1 MAFELFGFEI
11 KSKKEKKG
19 KTFVTPENLDGA
31 TQIIDGGGILG
42 HYLNT
47 DSDAQDE
54 NKLIQKYRD
63 MAFSHEVD
71 GAIEDIIND
80 AVIHEEGI
88 PAVALDLESLDYT
101 DSIKDKI
108 HTEFTTI
115 LDLLDFN
122 LTGADLFKKWY
133 IDARLYHHIVIDMKR
148 PKDGIKELIP
158 IDPLNI
164 EKIREVKKTKG
175 GGQSQIELVDE
186 VLEYYLYTPDQFGGG
201 RFLQGM
207 SGGVQNAVQVA
218 PDAISYVHS
227 GLIDSVKQIIIGYL
241 FKAIK
246 PWNQLRMI
254 EDALVIY
261 RLARAPERRIFYID
275 VGNLPKLKAEQYL
288 QQVMNRYKQ
297 KMIYNASTGEV
308 QDQRKHLSML
318 EDFWLPRREG
328 GRGTEISTLPGGQ
341 NLGETDDIEYFRKK
355 LYKSLNVPIS
365 RIEGAD
371 STSFNL
377 GRASEITRD
386 EVKFGKFIN
395 RLRHRF
401 STLFTDLLRVQL
413 ILRGIIKEEDWWE
426 VRDRI
431 RYIWAKD
438 SHFMEL
444 KNSEIMRDR
453 FELVSMAEEYVG
465 NYISKEYLRKN
476 ILQQS
481 DEQMKEIDKQIA
493 AEKPEEDETGDDED
507 GEDGDEDF

>member
-54 NKLIQKYRD
+54 NKLVHKYRD
-63 MAFSHEVD
+63 MSFSHEVD
-71 GAIEDIIND
+71 GAIEDIVND
-80 AVIHEEGI
+80 AVIHEEGVA
-88 PAVALDLESLDYT
+88 AVALDLESLDYT
-101 DSIKDKI
+101 DNIKDKI
-108 HTEFTTI
+108 HSEFSTL

-164 EKIREVKKTKG
+164 EKVREVKKTKG
-175 GGQSQIELVDE
+175 GGQNQIELVDE
-186 VLEYYLYTPDQFGGG
+186 VLEYYLYTPDAFNVGKYQ
-201 RFLQGM
+201 QGTI
-207 SGGVQNAVQVA
+207 GVKNAVQVA

-227 GLIDSVKQIIIGYL
+227 GLIDTVKQIVVGYL

-288 QQVMNRYKQ
+288 QTVMNRYKQ

-386 EVKFGKFIN
+386 EVKFGKFIS

-401 STLFTDLLRVQL
+401 SVLFTDLLRVQL

-426 VRDRI
+426 VKDRI

-438 SHFMEL
+438 SHFTEL
-444 KNSEIMRDR
+444 KNSEILRDR

-465 NYISKEYLRKN
+465 NYISKEYLRRN
-476 ILQQS
+476 ILQQTE
-481 DEQMKEIDKQIA
+481 EQIKEIDKQIA
-493 AEKPEEDETGDDED
+493 TEKPEEPEDDTED
-507 GEDGDEDF
+507 DDDF

>member
-1 MAFELFGFEI
+1 M
-11 KSKKEKKG
+11 
-19 KTFVTPENLDGA
+19 
-31 TQIIDGGGILG
+31 
-42 HYLNT
+42 
-47 DSDAQDE
+47 
-54 NKLIQKYRD
+54 
-63 MAFSHEVD
+63 
-71 GAIEDIIND
+71 
-80 AVIHEEGI
+80 
-88 PAVALDLESLDYT
+88 
-101 DSIKDKI
+101 
-108 HTEFTTI
+108 
-115 LDLLDFN
+115 
-122 LTGADLFKKWY
+122 
-133 IDARLYHHIVIDMKR
+133 
-148 PKDGIKELIP
+148 
-158 IDPLNI
+158 
-164 EKIREVKKTKG
+164 
-175 GGQSQIELVDE
+175 
-186 VLEYYLYTPDQFGGG
+186 
-201 RFLQGM
+201 
-207 SGGVQNAVQVA
+207 QNAVRVA
-218 PDAISYVHS
+218 PDSISYVHS
-227 GLIDSVKQIIIGYL
+227 GLIDTAKQYVVGYL
-241 FKAIK
+241 YKAIK
-246 PWNQLRMI
+246 PFNQLRMI

-365 RIEGAD
+365 RIEGTD
-371 STSFNL
+371 STQFNL

-386 EVKFGKFIN
+386 EVKFGKFIS

-401 STLFTDLLRVQL
+401 SPLFTDLLRVQL

-426 VRDRI
+426 VKDRI

-453 FELVSMAEEYVG
+453 LELVSMAEEYVG
-465 NYISKEYLRKN
+465 KYISAEYLRKN

-481 DEQMKEIDKQIA
+481 DEQMKEIDKQME
-493 AEKPEEDETGDDED
+493 AEKPEEEED
-507 GEDGDEDF
+507 MGDEDEDF

>member
-19 KTFVTPENLDGA
+19 KTFVTPENSDGA

-47 DSDAQDE
+47 DSDAKDE
-54 NKLIQKYRD
+54 KVLVQKYRD
-63 MAFSHEVD
+63 MSFSQEVD
-71 GAIEDIIND
+71 GAVEDIIND
-80 AVIHEEGI
+80 AVIHEEGM
-88 PAVALDLESLDYT
+88 PAVTLDLESLDYT

-108 HTEFTTI
+108 HSEFTTI

-133 IDARLYHHIVIDMKR
+133 IDARLYHHIVIDNKR

-164 EKIREVKKTKG
+164 EKIREVKKSKG
-175 GGQSQIELVDE
+175 GANQIEVVEDIQ
-186 VLEYYLYTPDQFGGG
+186 EYYLYTPDNFGGG
-201 RFLQGM
+201 RFFQGQ
-207 SGGVQNAVQVA
+207 SAQNAVQVA
-218 PDAISYVHS
+218 PDSISYVHS
-227 GLIDSVKQIIIGYL
+227 GLIDNVKQIVVGYL

-297 KMIYNASTGEV
+297 KMIYNAATGEV

-355 LYKSLNVPIS
+355 LYKSLNVPVS
-365 RIEGAD
+365 RIEGTD

-386 EVKFGKFIN
+386 EVKFGKFIT
-395 RLRHRF
+395 RLRQRF
-401 STLFTDLLRVQL
+401 SYLFCDILRVQL
-413 ILRGIIKEEDWWE
+413 ILKGIIKEEDWASIK
-426 VRDRI
+426 DRI
-431 RYIWAKD
+431 DYIWAKD

-465 NYISKEYLRKN
+465 RYISAEYLRKN

-481 DEQMKEIDKQIA
+481 DEQIKEIDKQIA
-493 AEKPEEDETGDDED
+493 AEKPEEPEDDTEDDDED
-507 GEDGDEDF
+507 F

>member
-1 MAFELFGFEI
+1 MAIELFGFEL
-11 KSKKEKKG
+11 KSKKEKKQ

-31 TQIIDGGGILG
+31 TTVIDGGGIMG
-42 HYLNT
+42 HYLNQ
-47 DSDAQDE
+47 DVDAKDE
-54 NKLIQKYRD
+54 KVLVQKYRD
-63 MAFSHEVD
+63 MSFSQEVD
-71 GAIEDIIND
+71 GAVEDVVND
-80 AVIHEEGI
+80 AVIHEEGK
-88 PAVALDLESLDYT
+88 PVVALDLDKLDYT

-108 HTEFTTI
+108 HTEFSTI

-122 LTGADLFKKWY
+122 HNGTDLFRKWY
-133 IDARLYHHIVIDMKR
+133 IDARLYHHIVVDKGR

-158 IDPLNI
+158 IDPMNI
-164 EKIREVKKTKG
+164 SKVREVEKEKTG
-175 GGQSQIELVDE
+175 EGIEIIKN
-186 VLEYYLYTPDQFGGG
+186 VLEYYVYTPDSMTTGTFQ
-201 RFLQGM
+201 QGM
-207 SGGVQNAVQVA
+207 PGSQNAVRVA

-227 GLIDSVKQIIIGYL
+227 GLIDTAKQIVIGYL
-241 FKAIK
+241 YKAIK
-246 PWNQLRMI
+246 PFNQLRMI

-297 KMIYNASTGEV
+297 KMIYNASSGEV
-308 QDQRKHLSML
+308 EDQRKHLSML

-365 RIEGAD
+365 RIEGTD
-371 STSFNL
+371 STQFNL

-395 RLRHRF
+395 RLRHKF
-401 STLFTDLLRVQL
+401 SYLFCDLLRVQL
-413 ILRGIIKEEDWWE
+413 ILKGIIKEEDWIAI
-426 VRDRI
+426 RDRI
-431 RYIWAKD
+431 DYIWAKD

-444 KNSEIMRDR
+444 KSSEIMRDR

-465 NYISKEYLRKN
+465 KYISAEYLLKN

-481 DEQMKEIDKQIA
+481 EEQIKEIDKQMA
-493 AEKPEEDETGDDED
+493 AEKPEEEEDDMGDVDDED
-507 GEDGDEDF
+507 F

>member
-1 MAFELFGFEI
+1 
-11 KSKKEKKG
+11 
-19 KTFVTPENLDGA
+19 
-31 TQIIDGGGILG
+31 
-42 HYLNT
+42 
-47 DSDAQDE
+47 
-54 NKLIQKYRD
+54 
-63 MAFSHEVD
+63 
-71 GAIEDIIND
+71 
-80 AVIHEEGI
+80 
-88 PAVALDLESLDYT
+88 
-101 DSIKDKI
+101 
-108 HTEFTTI
+108 
-115 LDLLDFN
+115 
-122 LTGADLFKKWY
+122 
-133 IDARLYHHIVIDMKR
+133 MKR

-164 EKIREVKKTKG
+164 EKIREVKKSKAG
-175 GGQSQIELVDE
+175 ANQIEVVDN
-186 VLEYYLYTPDQFGGG
+186 VLEYYLYTPDQFAAGKYM
-201 RFLQGM
+201 QGQ
-207 SGGVQNAVQVA
+207 STQNAIQVA

-227 GLIDSVKQIIIGYL
+227 GLVDHVRQIIIGYL

-275 VGNLPKLKAEQYL
+275 VGNLPKIKAEQYL

-365 RIEGAD
+365 RIEGTD
-371 STSFNL
+371 STQFNL

-386 EVKFGKFIN
+386 EVKFGKFIG

-401 STLFTDLLRVQL
+401 SVLFTDLLRVQL

-426 VRDRI
+426 VKDRI

-453 FELVSMAEEYVG
+453 LELVSMAEEYVG
-465 NYISKEYLRKN
+465 KYISAEYLRKN

-481 DEQMKEIDKQIA
+481 DEQMKEIDKQIE
-493 AEKPEEDETGDDED
+493 AEKPEEDEMGDN
-507 GEDGDEDF
+507 EDGDEDF

>member
-1 MAFELFGFEI
+1 MAIELFGFEI
-11 KSKKEKKG
+11 KSKKDKKG
-19 KTFVTPENLDGA
+19 KTFVTPENTDGA
-31 TQIIDGGGILG
+31 TTVVDGGGIMG

-47 DSDAQDE
+47 DADAKNE
-54 NKLIQKYRD
+54 KALVQKYRE
-63 MAFSHEVD
+63 MSFSQEVD
-71 GAIEDIIND
+71 GAVEDIIND
-80 AVIHEEGI
+80 AIIQEEGR
-88 PAVALDLESLDYT
+88 AVLELDLSSLDYT
-101 DSIKDKI
+101 DAIKDKM
-108 HTEFTTI
+108 HTEFSTI

-122 LTGADLFKKWY
+122 ANGADLFKKWFV
-133 IDARLYHHIVIDMKR
+133 DARMYHHIVIDTAR
-148 PKDGIKELIP
+148 PKDGIKELIF

-164 EKIREVKKTKG
+164 EKIREVKKTQSG
-175 GGQSQIELVDE
+175 GVEIVEDIQ
-186 VLEYYLYTPDQFGGG
+186 EYYVYTPDAMNVGSWQQGVGGQFG
-201 RFLQGM
+201 
-207 SGGVQNAVQVA
+207 AVQVA

-227 GLIDSVKQIIIGYL
+227 GLIDTVKQIVIGYL
-241 FKAIK
+241 YKAIK

-308 QDQRKHLSML
+308 EDQRKHLSML

-371 STSFNL
+371 STTFNL

-386 EVKFGKFIN
+386 EVKFGKFIS

-401 STLFTDLLRVQL
+401 STLFTNLLRVQL

-465 NYISKEYLRKN
+465 RYISAEYLRKN

-481 DEQMKEIDKQIA
+481 DEQIKEIDKQMA
-493 AEKPEEDETGDDED
+493 AEKPEEDEMGDDED

>member
-47 DSDAQDE
+47 DSDAHDE
-54 NKLIQKYRD
+54 KKLVQKYRD
-63 MAFSHEVD
+63 MSFSHEVD

-80 AVIHEEGI
+80 AVIHEEGV

-101 DSIKDKI
+101 DGIKDKI
-108 HTEFTTI
+108 HNEFTTI

-133 IDARLYHHIVIDMKR
+133 IDARLYHHIVIDMQR

-164 EKIREVKKTKG
+164 EKIREVKKSKG
-175 GGQSQIELVDE
+175 GSNQIEVVED
-186 VLEYYLYTPDQFGGG
+186 VVEYYLYTPDQIGAG
-201 RFLQGM
+201 RFMQGQ
-207 SGGVQNAVQVA
+207 SQQNAVQVA

-227 GLIDSVKQIIIGYL
+227 GLVDQVKQIIIGYL

-297 KMIYNASTGEV
+297 KMIYNAATGEV

-341 NLGETDDIEYFRKK
+341 NLGETEDIEYFRKK

-365 RIEGAD
+365 RIEGTD
-371 STSFNL
+371 STQFNL

-401 STLFTDLLRVQL
+401 SHLFTDLLRVQL

-426 VRDRI
+426 VKDRI
-431 RYIWAKD
+431 RYLWAKD

-453 FELVSMAEEYVG
+453 LELVSMAEEYVG
-465 NYISKEYLRKN
+465 KYISEEYLRKN

-493 AEKPEEDETGDDED
+493 AEKPEEEED
-507 GEDGDEDF
+507 MGDEDEDF

>member
-11 KSKKEKKG
+11 KSKEKKQG

-54 NKLIQKYRD
+54 KKLVQKYRD

-80 AVIHEEGI
+80 AVIHEEGM

-164 EKIREVKKTKG
+164 EKIREVKKSKAG
-175 GGQSQIELVDE
+175 ANQVEVVDN
-186 VLEYYLYTPDQFGGG
+186 VLEYYLYTPDQFAAGKYM
-201 RFLQGM
+201 QGQPT
-207 SGGVQNAVQVA
+207 QNAIQVA

-227 GLIDSVKQIIIGYL
+227 GLVDQVRQIIIGYL

-365 RIEGAD
+365 RIEGTD
-371 STSFNL
+371 STQFNL

-395 RLRHRF
+395 RLRHKF
-401 STLFTDLLRVQL
+401 SYLFCDLLRVQL
-413 ILRGIIKEEDWWE
+413 ILKGIIKEEDWIAI
-426 VRDRI
+426 RDRI
-431 RYIWAKD
+431 DYIWAKD

-444 KNSEIMRDR
+444 KSSEIMRDR

-465 NYISKEYLRKN
+465 KYISAEYLRKN

-481 DEQMKEIDKQIA
+481 EEQIKEIDKQMA
-493 AEKPEEDETGDDED
+493 AEKPEEEEDDMGDVDDED
-507 GEDGDEDF
+507 F

>member
-1 MAFELFGFEI
+1 MAIELFGFEI

-31 TQIIDGGGILG
+31 TTVVDGGGILG

-47 DSDAQDE
+47 DADAKNE
-54 NKLIQKYRD
+54 KVLVQKYRE
-63 MAFSHEVD
+63 MSFSQEVD
-71 GAIEDIIND
+71 GAVEDIIND
-80 AVIHEEGI
+80 AIIQEEGQPSI
-88 PAVALDLESLDYT
+88 ALDLSSLDYT

-108 HTEFTTI
+108 HAEFTTL

-122 LTGADLFKKWY
+122 LNGADLFKKWY
-133 IDARLYHHIVIDMKR
+133 IDARLYHHIVIDTAR

-164 EKIREVKKTKG
+164 EKIREVKKTKKNG
-175 GGQSQIELVDE
+175 VE
-186 VLEYYLYTPDQFGGG
+186 VVEDVQEYYVYTPEQMNVGSWQQGAVSQFG
-201 RFLQGM
+201 
-207 SGGVQNAVQVA
+207 AVQVA

-227 GLIDSVKQIIIGYL
+227 GLIDSVKQIVVGYL

-297 KMIYNASTGEV
+297 KMIYNASSGEV
-308 QDQRKHLSML
+308 EDQRKHLSML

-365 RIEGAD
+365 RIEGTD
-371 STSFNL
+371 STQFNL

-386 EVKFGKFIN
+386 EVKFGKFVG
-395 RLRHRF
+395 RLRHKF
-401 STLFTDLLRVQL
+401 SHLFTELLRVQL
-413 ILRGIIKEEDWWE
+413 ILKGIIKEEDWFSIK
-426 VRDRI
+426 DRI
-431 RYIWAKD
+431 RYVWAKD

-444 KNSEIMRDR
+444 KNSEMLRDR
-453 FELVSMAEEYVG
+453 FELLSMAEEYAG
-465 NYISKEYLRKN
+465 KYISVEYLRKN
-476 ILQQS
+476 VLQQT

-493 AEKPEEDETGDDED
+493 SEQPVEDEDEDEEDEE
-507 GEDGDEDF
+507 F

>member
-1 MAFELFGFEI
+1 MAIELFGFEL

-19 KTFVTPENLDGA
+19 KTFVTPENTDGA
-31 TQIIDGGGILG
+31 TTVVDGGGIMG

-47 DSDAQDE
+47 DADAKDE
-54 NKLIQKYRD
+54 KVLIQKYRE
-63 MAFSHEVD
+63 MGFSQEID
-71 GAIEDIIND
+71 GAVEDIIND
-80 AVIHEEGI
+80 AIIHEEGK
-88 PAVALDLESLDYT
+88 PVVSLDLNRLDYT

-108 HTEFTTI
+108 HTEFSTI

-122 LTGADLFKKWY
+122 HNGADLFRKWY
-133 IDARLYHHIVIDMKR
+133 IDARLYHHIVVDTAR
-148 PKDGIKELIP
+148 PKDGIKELII

-164 EKIREVKKTKG
+164 QKIREVQKENKG
-175 GGQSQIELVDE
+175 AIEIVAE
-186 VLEYYLYTPDQFGGG
+186 VNEYYVYTPDSMQSGAFG
-201 RFLQGM
+201 QV
-207 SGGVQNAVQVA
+207 SGSQNAVQVA

-227 GLIDSVKQIIIGYL
+227 GLIDTAKQIVIGYL
-241 FKAIK
+241 YKAIK
-246 PWNQLRMI
+246 PFNQLSMI

-288 QQVMNRYKQ
+288 QQVMTRYKQ

-308 QDQRKHLSML
+308 EDQRKHLSML

-328 GRGTEISTLPGGQ
+328 GRGTEITTLPGGQ

-365 RIEGAD
+365 RIEGSD

-386 EVKFGKFIN
+386 EVKFGKFVS
-395 RLRHRF
+395 RLRHKF
-401 STLFTDLLRVQL
+401 SYLFWDLLRVQL
-413 ILRGIIKEEDWWE
+413 ILKGIIKEEDWASI
-426 VRDRI
+426 RDRI
-431 RYIWAKD
+431 DYVWAKD

-444 KNSEIMRDR
+444 KNSEILRDR
-453 FELVSMAEEYVG
+453 FELLSMAEEYVG
-465 NYISKEYLRKN
+465 KYISAEYLRKT

-481 DEQMKEIDKQIA
+481 EEEIKEIDKQIA
-493 AEKPEEDETGDDED
+493 SEKPVEDEDDDDDED
-507 GEDGDEDF
+507 F

>member
-47 DSDAQDE
+47 DSDAHDE
-54 NKLIQKYRD
+54 KKLVQKYRE
-63 MAFSHEVD
+63 MSFSHEVD

-80 AVIHEEGI
+80 AVIAEEGV
-88 PAVALDLESLDYT
+88 PAIALDLESLDYT

-133 IDARLYHHIVIDMKR
+133 IDARLYHHIVIDDKR

-164 EKIREVKKTKG
+164 EKVREVKKSKT
-175 GGQSQIELVDE
+175 GGQNQIEVIED
-186 VLEYYLYTPDQFGGG
+186 VQEYYLYTPDNFGGG
-201 RFLQGM
+201 RFFQGQSM
-207 SGGVQNAVQVA
+207 QNAVQVA
-218 PDAISYVHS
+218 PDSISYVHS
-227 GLIDSVKQIIIGYL
+227 GLVDAVKQIIVGYL

-297 KMIYNASTGEV
+297 KMIYNAATGEV

-365 RIEGAD
+365 RIEGTD
-371 STSFNL
+371 STQFNL

-386 EVKFGKFIN
+386 EVKFGKFVA

-401 STLFTDLLRVQL
+401 SGLFTELLRVQL
-413 ILRGIIKEEDWWE
+413 ILKGIIKEEDW
-426 VRDRI
+426 VSIKDRI
-431 RYIWAKD
+431 RYVWAKD

-444 KNSEIMRDR
+444 KNSEMLRDR
-453 FELVSMAEEYVG
+453 FELLSMAEEYAG
-465 NYISKEYLRKN
+465 KYISVEYLRKN
-476 ILQQS
+476 VLQQTE
-481 DEQMKEIDKQIA
+481 EQIKEIDKQIA
-493 AEKPEEDETGDDED
+493 SEQPEDEDDDDDDED
-507 GEDGDEDF
+507 F

>member
-19 KTFVTPENLDGA
+19 KTFVTPENSDGA

-47 DSDAQDE
+47 DSDAKDE
-54 NKLIQKYRD
+54 KVLVQKYRD
-63 MAFSHEVD
+63 MSFSQEVD
-71 GAIEDIIND
+71 GAVEDIIND
-80 AVIHEEGI
+80 AVIHEEGM
-88 PAVALDLESLDYT
+88 PAVTLDLESLDYT

-108 HTEFTTI
+108 HSEFTTI

-133 IDARLYHHIVIDMKR
+133 IDARLYHHIVIDNKR

-164 EKIREVKKTKG
+164 EKIREVKKSKG
-175 GGQSQIELVDE
+175 GANQIEVVEDIQ
-186 VLEYYLYTPDQFGGG
+186 EYYLYTPDNFGGG
-201 RFLQGM
+201 RFFQGQ
-207 SGGVQNAVQVA
+207 SAQNAVQVA
-218 PDAISYVHS
+218 PDSISYVHS
-227 GLIDSVKQIIIGYL
+227 GLIDNVKQIIIGYL

-288 QQVMNRYKQ
+288 QQVMNRF
-297 KMIYNASTGEV
+297 

-328 GRGTEISTLPGGQ
+328 GRGTEITTLPGGQ

-365 RIEGAD
+365 RIEGTD

-386 EVKFGKFIN
+386 EVKFGKFVG

-401 STLFTDLLRVQL
+401 SHLFTGLLRVQL

-426 VRDRI
+426 VKDRI
-431 RYIWAKD
+431 RYNWAKD

-453 FELVSMAEEYVG
+453 FELVS
-465 NYISKEYLRKN
+465 EYLRKN

-481 DEQMKEIDKQIA
+481 DEQIKEIDKQIA
-493 AEKPEEDETGDDED
+493 AEKPEEPEDDTED
-507 GEDGDEDF
+507 DDDF

>member
-31 TQIIDGGGILG
+31 TQIVDGGGILG

-47 DSDAQDE
+47 DSDAHDE
-54 NKLIQKYRD
+54 KKLVQKYRD
-63 MAFSHEVD
+63 MSFSHEVD

-80 AVIHEEGI
+80 AVIHEEGV
-88 PAVALDLESLDYT
+88 PAIALDLESLDYT

-133 IDARLYHHIVIDMKR
+133 IDAKMYHHIVIDDTR

-164 EKIREVKKTKG
+164 EKIREVKKSKG
-175 GGQSQIELVDE
+175 GHNQIETVDE
-186 VLEYYLYTPDQFGGG
+186 IIEYYLYTPDQFGTG
-201 RFLQGM
+201 RFMQGQTT
-207 SGGVQNAVQVA
+207 QNSVQVA

-227 GLIDSVKQIIIGYL
+227 GLVDQVKQIIIGYL

-297 KMIYNASTGEV
+297 KMIYNAATGEV

-365 RIEGAD
+365 RIEGTD
-371 STSFNL
+371 STQFNL

-386 EVKFGKFIN
+386 EVKFGKFIS

-465 NYISKEYLRKN
+465 RYISAEYLRKN

-493 AEKPEEDETGDDED
+493 AEKPEEPEDDTEDDDED
-507 GEDGDEDF
+507 F